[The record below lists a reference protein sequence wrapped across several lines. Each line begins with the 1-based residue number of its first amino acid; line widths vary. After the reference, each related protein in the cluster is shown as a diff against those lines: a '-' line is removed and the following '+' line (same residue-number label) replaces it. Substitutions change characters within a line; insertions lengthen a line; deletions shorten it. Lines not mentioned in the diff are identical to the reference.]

1 MSSRNKRLNLD
12 QLKLAKEIYR
22 ILNDIKNNYLTDR
35 EILMK
40 KKQELLAIGFQ
51 KVDYLEIR
59 DEQNLELIDN
69 FQINNNKRIFVA
81 VYLGEIRLIDN
92 LKII

>member
-1 MSSRNKRLNLD
+1 
-12 QLKLAKEIYR
+12 
-22 ILNDIKNNYLTDR
+22 
-35 EILMK
+35 MK